1 MEIKMSRL
9 KTLKDKIQYRI
20 KKSKDTVF
28 LVSDFMDLAGRDQS
42 LRALKSL
49 IRENLIIKV
58 GKGIYSKAI
67 KSVISGK
74 FIPADNLRNI
84 AISALKKM
92 GVEILPTKAEQ
103 DYNNKLTTQVPNGFI
118 IGVNK
123 RVSRNISFGKAVI
136 RYETVNLRKFTNSK
150 DSVY

>member
-1 MEIKMSRL
+1 MARL
-9 KTLKDKIQYRI
+9 TTLKDKIQYRI
-20 KKSKDTVF
+20 KKSKETVF
-28 LVSDFMDLAGRDQS
+28 LVSDFMDLSGRDQI
-42 LRALKSL
+42 LRALRAL
-49 IRENLIIKV
+49 IKENLIIKV
-58 GKGIYSKAI
+58 GKGIYSKVI
-67 KSVISGK
+67 KSFISGK

-92 GVEILPTKAEQ
+92 GVEVVPTKAEL

-136 RYETVNLRKFTNSK
+136 RFELVCNS
-150 DSVY
+150 

>member
-1 MEIKMSRL
+1 MARL
-9 KTLKDKIQYRI
+9 TTLKDKIQYRI
-20 KKSKDTVF
+20 KKSKETVF
-28 LVSDFMDLAGRDQS
+28 LVSDFMDLSGRDQI
-42 LRALKSL
+42 LRALRTL
-49 IRENLIIKV
+49 IKENLIIKV
-58 GKGIYSKAI
+58 GKGIYSKVI

-92 GVEILPTKAEQ
+92 GIEVVPTKAEL

-136 RYETVNLRKFTNSK
+136 RFELVCNS
-150 DSVY
+150 

>member
-1 MEIKMSRL
+1 MARL
-9 KTLKDKIQYRI
+9 TTLKDKIQYRI
-20 KKSKDTVF
+20 KKSKETVF
-28 LVSDFMDLAGRDQS
+28 LVSDFMDLSGRDQI
-42 LRALKSL
+42 LRALRAL
-49 IRENLIIKV
+49 IKENLIIKV
-58 GKGIYSKAI
+58 GKGIYSKVI
-67 KSVISGK
+67 KSFISGK

-92 GVEILPTKAEQ
+92 GVEVVPTKAEL

-136 RYETVNLRKFTNSK
+136 RYETIK
-150 DSVY
+150 